1 MATLDG
7 SARQVNLGQGIS
19 VRAPGLRGS
28 AEAHNVAPGSTTR
41 APEVDGSGPALDA
54 ALAREGFLRLR
65 VITLDVAPVPGG
77 AAGGDIRSPVA
88 DLDGMEVSVP
98 DLGDDVAPMAVT
110 T

>member
-54 ALAREGFLRLR
+54 ALARRSSLKS
-65 VITLDVAPVPGG
+65 APHSSIARFDEMIIDP
-77 AAGGDIRSPVA
+77 RS
-88 DLDGMEVSVP
+88 
-98 DLGDDVAPMAVT
+98 
-110 T
+110 